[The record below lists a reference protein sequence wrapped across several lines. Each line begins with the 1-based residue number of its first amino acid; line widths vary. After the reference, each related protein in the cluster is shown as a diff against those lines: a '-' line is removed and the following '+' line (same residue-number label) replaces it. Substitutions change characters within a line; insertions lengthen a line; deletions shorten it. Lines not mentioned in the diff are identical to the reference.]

1 MAETIFSAQFEPAS
15 LRILKDP
22 RIALWA
28 GLSVEV
34 WLFEDRVA
42 RGLLAS
48 RLAKVGARARV
59 CSAYKPLLHY
69 FLERAALSG
78 MRDVIVEYPC
88 HPQAV
93 ATRFLSEAYPLAEL
107 AAQGT
112 PWRWAALEASTE
124 LPCYR
129 VTWVDDR
136 GELRFDEVLA
146 PNALCADHLGRTCL
160 VPSGYLRVTD
170 PRSDRI
176 LVDEIIETEVE
187 ALFRATMV
195 AIGEQTWGRQEPY
208 FERLEIR
215 ADVPG
220 TELYRDDGQLISSTL
235 EALHEDLYFSALE
248 FFQHHSG
255 RPPGDR
261 GLQPGQIVPDVRQ
274 ASPGNPASVCVV
286 LHEAGT
292 LLPALAT
299 LAEADADAASMPA
312 DDPLVNAKTASMPA
326 DDLLVNAK
334 TASIPADDLLVNAK
348 TASMPAD
355 DLLVNAKT
363 ASMPLDDLLVNA
375 RLASA
380 LSSTPGADT
389 MQASGAS
396 GAPIALA
403 DVTQPVA
410 ASRVREEIRAIAGDP
425 FAFESRQGRMLA
437 GLVRSG
443 TLPPVVVTGGQH
455 ANEASGVV
463 GALRGAA
470 WLAMQPGAHFAC
482 VPLENPDGYA
492 LFAEYRA
499 IHPQHM
505 HHAARY
511 TGLGDD
517 LEYREREPWYER
529 AGRMHA
535 LAVTGAQ
542 LHLSLHGYPAH
553 EWTRPF
559 TGYLPRGFELWSVPK
574 GYFLILRYKPGWKDI
589 AEQFLGELTAEL
601 SAMPGLVDFNARQ
614 LHSYEA
620 HAGELPFEVRHGIAC
635 MVSQN
640 DCQTPGVVL
649 VTEFP
654 DETIAGEAFVF
665 AHEVQTH
672 TVRTAATIW
681 WDLMR
686 RERAAPPQPQTI

>member
-107 AAQGT
+107 ATQGP

-136 GELRFDEVLA
+136 GELHFDEVLA
-146 PNALCADHLGRTCL
+146 PNALRADHLGRTCL

-274 ASPGNPASVCVV
+274 ASPGSPASVCVV
-286 LHEAGT
+286 L
-292 LLPALAT
+292 
-299 LAEADADAASMPA
+299 
-312 DDPLVNAKTASMPA
+312 
-326 DDLLVNAK
+326 
-334 TASIPADDLLVNAK
+334 
-348 TASMPAD
+348 
-355 DLLVNAKT
+355 
-363 ASMPLDDLLVNA
+363 
-375 RLASA
+375 
-380 LSSTPGADT
+380 
-389 MQASGAS
+389 
-396 GAPIALA
+396 
-403 DVTQPVA
+403 
-410 ASRVREEIRAIAGDP
+410 
-425 FAFESRQGRMLA
+425 
-437 GLVRSG
+437 
-443 TLPPVVVTGGQH
+443 
-455 ANEASGVV
+455 
-463 GALRGAA
+463 
-470 WLAMQPGAHFAC
+470 
-482 VPLENPDGYA
+482 
-492 LFAEYRA
+492 
-499 IHPQHM
+499 
-505 HHAARY
+505 HAARY

-517 LEYREREPWYER
+517 LEYREHEPWYER

-640 DCQTPGVVL
+640 DRQTPGVVL

-686 RERAAPPQPQTI
+686 RERAAPSQPQTI

>member
-1 MAETIFSAQFEPAS
+1 MTNETTAKPVLGPPRLFIEVMREIGDTGQFIRSRKEIGERVWRDARHGPA
-15 LRILKDP
+15 
-22 RIALWA
+22 
-28 GLSVEV
+28 
-34 WLFEDRVA
+34 
-42 RGLLAS
+42 
-48 RLAKVGARARV
+48 
-59 CSAYKPLLHY
+59 
-69 FLERAALSG
+69 
-78 MRDVIVEYPC
+78 
-88 HPQAV
+88 
-93 ATRFLSEAYPLAEL
+93 
-107 AAQGT
+107 
-112 PWRWAALEASTE
+112 
-124 LPCYR
+124 
-129 VTWVDDR
+129 
-136 GELRFDEVLA
+136 
-146 PNALCADHLGRTCL
+146 
-160 VPSGYLRVTD
+160 
-170 PRSDRI
+170 
-176 LVDEIIETEVE
+176 IIETEIE
-187 ALFRATMV
+187 ALFQATMV
-195 AIGEQTWGRQEPY
+195 AISEYAWGRQEPY

-215 ADVPG
+215 AEIPG
-220 TELYRDDGQLISSTL
+220 AELCRDDGQLISSTL

-255 RPPGDR
+255 RPAGDR

-274 ASPGNPASVCVV
+274 ASPGGPASVCVV
-286 LHEAGT
+286 LHAAGT

-299 LAEADADAASMPA
+299 LAEADADAASM
-312 DDPLVNAKTASMPA
+312 L
-326 DDLLVNAK
+326 
-334 TASIPADDLLVNAK
+334 ADDLLVNAK

-380 LSSTPGADT
+380 LSSTPGANT

-517 LEYREREPWYER
+517 LEYREHEPWYER

-589 AEQFLGELTAEL
+589 AEQFLGELTAGL
-601 SAMPGLVDFNARQ
+601 STMPGLVDFNARQ
-614 LHSYEA
+614 LRSYEA

-640 DCQTPGVVL
+640 DRQTPGVVL

>member
-1 MAETIFSAQFEPAS
+1 MSGPRPVWRCLRKLTDMAETIFSAQFEPAS
-15 LRILKDP
+15 LRILRDP
-22 RIALWA
+22 RTALWD

-34 WLFEDRVA
+34 WLFEDRAA
-42 RGLLAS
+42 RDLLAS
-48 RLAKVGARARV
+48 HLAKAGMHARV

-69 FLERAALSG
+69 FLERAATSAL
-78 MRDVIVEYPC
+78 RDVIVEYPR

-107 AAQGT
+107 ATQGA
-112 PWRWAALEASTE
+112 PWRWVELEASTE

-129 VTWVDDR
+129 ITWVDDH
-136 GELRFDEVLA
+136 GELHFDEVLA
-146 PNALCADHLGRTCL
+146 PNALRADQLGRTCL

-170 PRSDRI
+170 PRSGRI
-176 LVDEIIETEVE
+176 LVDEIIETEIE

-195 AIGEQTWGRQEPY
+195 AIGDFAWGREEPY

-215 ADVPG
+215 ADIPG
-220 TELYRDDGQLISSTL
+220 AELYRDDGQLISSTL
-235 EALHEDLYFSALE
+235 EALHEDLYFSTLE

-255 RPPGDR
+255 RTPGDR

-274 ASPGNPASVCVV
+274 ASPGSPASVCVLLHATGAHLPELAV
-286 LHEAGT
+286 LST
-292 LLPALAT
+292 S
-299 LAEADADAASMPA
+299 DADAVSMRPG
-312 DDPLVNAKTASMPA
+312 
-326 DDLLVNAK
+326 DLLANA
-334 TASIPADDLLVNAK
+334 SV
-348 TASMPAD
+348 
-355 DLLVNAKT
+355 
-363 ASMPLDDLLVNA
+363 
-375 RLASA
+375 ASA
-380 LSSTPGADT
+380 LSSVPGAKIA
-389 MQASGAS
+389 QASGAS
-396 GAPIALA
+396 IALA
-403 DVTQPVA
+403 DVTEPVA
-410 ASRVREEIRAIAGDP
+410 ASRVSEELRAIAGDP
-425 FAFESRQGRMLA
+425 FAFESRQGRMLT
-437 GLVRSG
+437 GIVRSG

-470 WLAMQPGAHFAC
+470 WLASQPGAHFAC

-492 LFAEYRA
+492 LYAQYRA

-529 AGRMHA
+529 AGRKRA

-574 GYFLILRYKPGWKDI
+574 GFFLILRYRKDWKDI
-589 AEQFLGELTAEL
+589 AEQFLGELTTAL

-614 LHSYEA
+614 LGSYEEHSGA
-620 HAGELPFEVRHGIAC
+620 LPFEVRHGIAC

-640 DCQTPGVVL
+640 DRQTPGVVL

-654 DETIAGEAFVF
+654 DESIAGEAFVF

-681 WDLMR
+681 WDLLR
-686 RERAAPPQPQTI
+686 RASTTPPPAQAI

>member
-34 WLFEDRVA
+34 WLFEDRA
-42 RGLLAS
+42 TRGLLAS
-48 RLAKVGARARV
+48 HLTKAGARARV
-59 CSAYKPLLHY
+59 CSTYKPLLHY
-69 FLERAALSG
+69 FLERAASSG

-112 PWRWAALEASTE
+112 QWHWAALEASTE

-129 VTWVDDR
+129 LTWVDDR
-136 GELRFDEVLA
+136 GEPHFDTVLA
-146 PNALCADHLGRTCL
+146 PNALRADHLGRACL
-160 VPSGYLRVTD
+160 VPCGYLRVTD
-170 PRSDRI
+170 PHSGRI
-176 LVDEIIETEVE
+176 LIDEIIETEIE
-187 ALFRATMV
+187 ALFQATMV
-195 AIGEQTWGRQEPY
+195 AIGKYAWGRQEPY
-208 FERLEIR
+208 FERLVIR
-215 ADVPG
+215 ADIPG
-220 TELYRDDGQLISSTL
+220 AELYRDDGRLISSTL
-235 EALHEDLYFSALE
+235 EALHEDLYFSTLE

-274 ASPGNPASVCVV
+274 ASPGVPASVCVV

-292 LLPALAT
+292 RLPALAA
-299 LAEADADAASMPA
+299 LANANADVDTDADTDTDTDTDADAASVLA
-312 DDPLVNAKTASMPA
+312 NDLLVNGKAASMTP
-326 DDLLVNAK
+326 DDLLVDAR
-334 TASIPADDLLVNAK
+334 
-348 TASMPAD
+348 TASMRPD
-355 DLLVNAKT
+355 G
-363 ASMPLDDLLVNA
+363 LLVNA
-375 RLASA
+375 RVASA
-380 LSSTPGADT
+380 LCSPPGANT
-389 MQASGAS
+389 TQASGAS
-396 GAPIALA
+396 ISSIALA

-589 AEQFLGELTAEL
+589 AEQFLGELTAAL

-614 LHSYEA
+614 LRSYEA

-640 DCQTPGVVL
+640 DRQTPGVVL

-672 TVRTAATIW
+672 TVRTATTIW

-686 RERAAPPQPQTI
+686 RERATPPQPQTI

>member
-1 MAETIFSAQFEPAS
+1 MAEAIFSAQFEPAS

-22 RIALWA
+22 RLAQWA
-28 GLSVEV
+28 GLLVEV
-34 WLFEDRVA
+34 WLFEDRTA
-42 RGLLAS
+42 RDLLAS
-48 RLAKVGARARV
+48 HLAKAGVRARV
-59 CSAYKPLLHY
+59 SSAYKPLLHY
-69 FLERAALSG
+69 FLERAAPSG
-78 MRDVIVEYPC
+78 LRDVIVEYPR

-93 ATRFLSEAYPLAEL
+93 ATRFLSEAYPLAEF
-107 AAQGT
+107 ATQGA
-112 PWRWAALEASTE
+112 PLRWVELEASTG

-129 VTWVDDR
+129 VTWVDER
-136 GELRFDEVLA
+136 GEPRFDEVLA
-146 PNALCADHLGRTCL
+146 PNGLRADHLGRRCL

-176 LVDEIIETEVE
+176 LVDEIIETEIE
-187 ALFRATMV
+187 ALFQATMV
-195 AIGEQTWGRQEPY
+195 AIGNHGWGREEPY

-215 ADVPG
+215 ADIPG
-220 TELYRDDGQLISSTL
+220 AELYRDDGQLISSTL

-274 ASPGNPASVCVV
+274 ASPGSPASVCVL
-286 LHEAGT
+286 LHAAGT
-292 LLPALAT
+292 RLPALAP
-299 LAEADADAASMPA
+299 LAGADAASMP
-312 DDPLVNAKTASMPA
+312 PN
-326 DDLLVNAK
+326 DLLANAGV
-334 TASIPADDLLVNAK
+334 AG
-348 TASMPAD
+348 
-355 DLLVNAKT
+355 
-363 ASMPLDDLLVNA
+363 
-375 RLASA
+375 A
-380 LSSTPGADT
+380 LSGTPGANIAH
-389 MQASGAS
+389 ASGE
-396 GAPIALA
+396 PLALA
-403 DVTQPVA
+403 DVTQPVS
-410 ASRVREEIRAIAGDP
+410 ASRVREQIRAIAGDP
-425 FAFESRQGRMLA
+425 FAYASRQGRMLA
-437 GLVRSG
+437 GVVRSG
-443 TLPPVVVTGGQH
+443 ALPPVVVTGGQH

-463 GALRGAA
+463 GALRGAQ

-492 LFAEYRA
+492 LFAEYRT

-511 TGLGDD
+511 TSLGDD

-574 GYFLILRYKPGWKDI
+574 GFFLILRYRKGWKDI
-589 AEQFLGELTAEL
+589 AEQFLGELTTAL

-614 LHSYEA
+614 LSSYEA
-620 HAGELPFEVRHGIAC
+620 HSGELPFEVRHGIAC
-635 MVSQN
+635 MVSRS
-640 DCQTPGVVL
+640 DRQTPGVVL

-672 TVRTAATIW
+672 TVRTAAAIW

-686 RERAAPPQPQTI
+686 RQSATPPEPQAT